1 MSVRGG
7 PELKRY
13 MDKRLSV
20 KLSASRNV
28 IGVLRG
34 YDNFMNLVLA
44 DTVEVVSATERNA
57 IGTVVRV
64 DSLGHMPICGP
75 ARARG
80 ALTRAPRS
88 CAAAASSRWSAWTA
102 WP

>member
-44 DTVEVVSATERNA
+44 DTVEVVSATERNT
-57 IGTVVRV
+57 IGTVVR
-64 DSLGHMPICGP
+64 
-75 ARARG
+75 R
-80 ALTRAPRS
+80 TRIVYPQ
-88 CAAAASSRWSAWTA
+88 
-102 WP
+102 